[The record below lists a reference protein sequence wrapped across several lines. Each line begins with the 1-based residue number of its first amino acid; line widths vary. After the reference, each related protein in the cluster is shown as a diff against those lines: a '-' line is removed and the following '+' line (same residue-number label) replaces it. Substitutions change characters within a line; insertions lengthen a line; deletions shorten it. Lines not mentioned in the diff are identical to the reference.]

1 MLTIFVP
8 NLNFEYN
15 GTFEKSI
22 RSTEK
27 KIHILG
33 EGLYWFYDNRSIV
46 QNSIIYFLQ
55 TTGWA
60 KRLMRLPYPDEFLTY
75 KKTGCRLQSKYGL
88 LCLPLHWACRKI
100 INYLRQHNAL
110 CKTKEGTWY
119 YS

>member
-1 MLTIFVP
+1 MTISAP

-55 TTGWA
+55 IT
-60 KRLMRLPYPDEFLTY
+60 E
-75 KKTGCRLQSKYGL
+75 
-88 LCLPLHWACRKI
+88 
-100 INYLRQHNAL
+100 
-110 CKTKEGTWY
+110 
-119 YS
+119 

>member
-1 MLTIFVP
+1 MFMGIKNIRSWTLALPVFLSWYSCKRNAVLTISAP

-33 EGLYWFYDNRSIV
+33 EGLYWFYDNHSIV

-55 TTGWA
+55 IT
-60 KRLMRLPYPDEFLTY
+60 E
-75 KKTGCRLQSKYGL
+75 
-88 LCLPLHWACRKI
+88 
-100 INYLRQHNAL
+100 
-110 CKTKEGTWY
+110 
-119 YS
+119 

>member
-1 MLTIFVP
+1 MFAAIKTSGLGLWLYLCLCLGIPCKRNTVLTISAP

-55 TTGWA
+55 IT
-60 KRLMRLPYPDEFLTY
+60 E
-75 KKTGCRLQSKYGL
+75 
-88 LCLPLHWACRKI
+88 
-100 INYLRQHNAL
+100 
-110 CKTKEGTWY
+110 
-119 YS
+119 

>member
-1 MLTIFVP
+1 MFMGIKNIRSWTFALPVSLSWYSCKGNAVLTISAP

-46 QNSIIYFLQ
+46 QNGIIYFVWI
-55 TTGWA
+55 TG
-60 KRLMRLPYPDEFLTY
+60 
-75 KKTGCRLQSKYGL
+75 
-88 LCLPLHWACRKI
+88 
-100 INYLRQHNAL
+100 
-110 CKTKEGTWY
+110 
-119 YS
+119 

>member
-1 MLTIFVP
+1 MFMGIKNIRSWTLALPVSLSCLSWYSCKRNAVLTISAP

-55 TTGWA
+55 IT
-60 KRLMRLPYPDEFLTY
+60 E
-75 KKTGCRLQSKYGL
+75 
-88 LCLPLHWACRKI
+88 
-100 INYLRQHNAL
+100 
-110 CKTKEGTWY
+110 
-119 YS
+119 